1 MSVKIYA
8 MTDQNAKDEI
18 VVLVTVSGEDE
29 AVKIARALVEAKLA
43 ACANII
49 NNVRSIYAWEGKVED
64 DSELLMVI
72 KTRRSIFSDL
82 AAKVRE
88 LHSYDVPEI
97 IALPI
102 VDGSAEY
109 LKWLNE
115 STGK

>member
-1 MSVKIYA
+1 

-18 VVLVTVSGEDE
+18 VVLVTVSKEDE
-29 AVKIARALVEAKLA
+29 AVSIARALVEAKLA

-49 NNVRSIYAWEGKVED
+49 SNVRSIYAWQGKIED

-82 AAKVRE
+82 AAKVTE

-102 VDGSAEY
+102 VDGSPEY
-109 LKWLNE
+109 LKWLNA
-115 STGK
+115 STGKE